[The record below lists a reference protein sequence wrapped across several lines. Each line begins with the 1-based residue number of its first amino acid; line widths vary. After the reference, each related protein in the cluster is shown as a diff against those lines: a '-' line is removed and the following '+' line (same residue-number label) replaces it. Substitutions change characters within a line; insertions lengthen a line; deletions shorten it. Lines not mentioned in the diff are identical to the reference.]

1 MERTSR
7 RSFQRQ
13 PCAHCGAAT
22 HRSTPHHR
30 NLYLTLTPFP
40 SLIKILCL
48 PCPRWYLLP
57 RGKVLVLSS
66 QSLCSLVAAY
76 ILLSTFDNDYDNL
89 FIYFRAVVSPAKAL
103 VPAIRPLLNAAL
115 QSILLT
121 VSRVF
126 PHAEMG
132 LKRKREQGAVLLYLV
147 ILALLLHACYVH
159 HRNSFKKSKTERNNK
174 KMRHTKSF
182 FHFL

>member
-1 MERTSR
+1 M
-7 RSFQRQ
+7 
-13 PCAHCGAAT
+13 
-22 HRSTPHHR
+22 
-30 NLYLTLTPFP
+30 
-40 SLIKILCL
+40 
-48 PCPRWYLLP
+48 
-57 RGKVLVLSS
+57 LSS

-159 HRNSFKKSKTERNNK
+159 HRNSFKESKNERNNK

>member
-1 MERTSR
+1 M
-7 RSFQRQ
+7 
-13 PCAHCGAAT
+13 HCDVAT

-40 SLIKILCL
+40 SLTKILCP

-57 RGKVLVLSS
+57 RGTVLVLSS
-66 QSLCSLVAAY
+66 QSLCSLIAVY
-76 ILLSTFDNDYDNL
+76 ILLLLSTFNNDCDLSL
-89 FIYFRAVVSPAKAL
+89 FFFRAVVSPAKAL
-103 VPAIRPLLNAAL
+103 VPAIRPLLNVAL

-132 LKRKREQGAVLLYLV
+132 LKRKREQGAVPLYLV
-147 ILALLLHACYVH
+147 ILALLLHACCVH
-159 HRNSFKKSKTERNNK
+159 HRNSFRKSKTGRNNK
-174 KMRHTKSF
+174 KM
-182 FHFL
+182 